1 MFKGY
6 LNTNTRFSLV
16 TLEIEVKKKKKNQ
29 LLRTLREQRKKKIF
43 KCARCK
49 VAQ

>member
-16 TLEIEVKKKKKNQ
+16 TLETEVKKKIKKS
-29 LLRTLREQRKKKIF
+29 TF
-43 KCARCK
+43 KNT
-49 VAQ
+49 